1 MSTTTATGNTATQKQ
16 IQFIQRL
23 QAERD
28 LTGPAWVTM
37 LDYMR
42 EQWRAGEF
50 TKAEASSTI
59 DALLTAPYK
68 AKADTTPEA
77 ATVDQ
82 PVELEDG
89 FYGLNGLIVKVQHG
103 KESGR
108 QYALVMEPGEQGERG
123 SWVYGPGVV
132 RDLTPAHRLTTEE
145 AAAFGH
151 VYGICGICGAT
162 LTDPE
167 SIERGIGPVCAG
179 KLI

>member
-1 MSTTTATGNTATQKQ
+1 MSTTTTTTGNTATQKQ

-28 LTGPAWVTM
+28 LTSTHFESCLTLMRMAWGKGQF
-37 LDYMR
+37 DK
-42 EQWRAGEF
+42 RA
-50 TKAEASSTI
+50 ASVLI
-59 DALLTAPYK
+59 EELLTAPYK
-68 AKADTTPEA
+68 AKDDTAPEA
-77 ATVDQ
+77 YQ
-82 PVELEDG
+82 PAELEDG
-89 FYGLNGLIVKVQHG
+89 FYGFNGLIVKVQHG

-108 QYALVMEPGEQGERG
+108 QYALVMEPGERGERG

-132 RDLTPAHRLTTEE
+132 RDLTPAHRLTTED